1 MEIRAR
7 SKSGRPRSPQATDDL
22 KDDLRTRPERPE
34 PGRRMPERAA
44 EPPPGKK
51 KLPWPVVVFLV
62 AWVIPWDVQFGP
74 LTMSPYRAVLIV
86 MVLPCLWMCFSGKAG
101 RVRLADITLLLY
113 CLWGAL
119 SLTVLHG
126 IGAAAETGGILF
138 VETMGAYLI
147 ARCYIRDADD
157 FRNVVRLLFWIVM
170 FFLPFA
176 ILEVVTGRNVLGE
189 LFAAILPTHHFSDK
203 EPRWGIRRVQTVF
216 EHPILFGVACGS
228 ILAMVHMVLGYA
240 ETPVSRWRRS
250 AAVAL
255 TAALSMSSG
264 PWSALAVQALLMGW
278 NWGLS
283 QIQARWKILLGA
295 IAFVLL
301 MIEIF
306 AKRPLINILFSAFAF
321 DVESAFFRI
330 LIWDLGTLSVA
341 NHPWWGVGLGE
352 WDRPVWMP
360 PSIDMFWL
368 YHAIIYGLP
377 AGILMMLTFFAVVV
391 PVSLMK
397 NLDDKLYQ
405 YRAAFLISMTGLFL
419 MGWMVHF
426 WTATYELY
434 LFLLGSGVWLLD
446 ISRQEAPEARRG
458 SIARRQGGERP
469 RLQSKRPVR
478 PAVGSAARRP

>member
-7 SKSGRPRSPQATDDL
+7 SKSRLPRSLQATQDLQDDPSS
-22 KDDLRTRPERPE
+22 KPVEPATGRRT
-34 PGRRMPERAA
+34 PGRATK
-44 EPPPGKK
+44 PPAGN

-86 MVLPCLWMCFSGKAG
+86 MVLPCLWMCFSGTAG
-101 RVRLADITLLLY
+101 RVRIAYIALLLY

-126 IGAAAETGGILF
+126 VGAAAETGGILF

-228 ILAMVHMVLGYA
+228 ILSLVHMVLGYA
-240 ETPVSRWRRS
+240 EAPVARWRRS
-250 AAVAL
+250 LAVGL

-264 PWSALAVQALLMGW
+264 PWSALAVQAILMGW

-283 QIQARWKILLGA
+283 RIQSRWKILLGA
-295 IAFVLL
+295 IGLVLL
-301 MIEIF
+301 VIDIF

-330 LIWDLGTLSVA
+330 LIWELGTLSVA

-352 WDRPVWMP
+352 WDRPFWMP

-377 AGILMMLTFFAVVV
+377 AGILMMLTFFAVVI

-405 YRAAFLISMTGLFL
+405 YRAGFLISMAALFL

-446 ISRQEAPEARRG
+446 TGQPGEAVARCGTMARRHTG
-458 SIARRQGGERP
+458 KRTAIAP
-469 RLQSKRPVR
+469 TR
-478 PAVGSAARRP
+478 PARPTVGSSMRRP

>member
-1 MEIRAR
+1 MEMRTR
-7 SKSGRPRSPQATDDL
+7 SKSRLPRSSQATDDL
-22 KDDLRTRPERPE
+22 RNDPNPPSIEAPT
-34 PGRRMPERAA
+34 GRRPRGRTPAQDA
-44 EPPPGKK
+44 PK
-51 KLPWPVVVFLV
+51 KLPWPVTVFLI

-86 MVLPCLWMCFSGKAG
+86 MVLPCLMMCLSGKAG
-101 RVRLADITLLLY
+101 RVRVADIALLLY
-113 CLWGAL
+113 CAWGAL
-119 SLTVLHG
+119 SLTMLHG
-126 IGAAAETGGILF
+126 VGAAAETGGILF

-147 ARCYIRDADD
+147 ARCYIRDAED
-157 FRNVVRLLFWIVM
+157 FRNLVRLLFWIVM

-176 ILEVVTGRNVLGE
+176 ILEVATGRNVLGE

-228 ILAMVHMVLGYA
+228 ILAMVHLVLGHKEA
-240 ETPVSRWRRS
+240 LVPRWRRS
-250 AAVAL
+250 LAVGL

-264 PWSALAVQALLMGW
+264 PWSALALQAILMGW

-283 QIQARWKILLGA
+283 RVQSRWKILLGA

-301 MIEIF
+301 MIQIF

-330 LIWDLGTLSVA
+330 LIWELGTLSVA

-352 WDRPVWMP
+352 WDRPFWMP

-377 AGILMMLTFFAVVV
+377 AGILMMLTFFAVVI

-397 NLDDKLYQ
+397 NLDERLYQ
-405 YRAAFLISMTGLFL
+405 YRAAFLISMAALFL

-434 LFLLGSGVWLLD
+434 LLLLGSGVWLLD
-446 ISRQEAPEARRG
+446 TGRPDDAGARRPTL
-458 SIARRQGGERP
+458 ARRNTAERSP
-469 RLQSKRPVR
+469 LKSKRPVR
-478 PAVGSAARRP
+478 PTVGSSLRRP